1 MSEMSELSKLK
12 WHCRRGVKELDL
24 VLNGYLEK
32 YLSNKINEPTMQSA
46 FSELLELEDPV
57 LYAMLLGEIKP
68 ENEQQEQVL
77 TRLRSLTKR

>member
-68 ENEQQEQVL
+68 ESEQQEQVL